1 MLEPFE
7 HKEPVPKDRLF
18 VFGEYFEKKKYSFEV
33 RSIKSA
39 SLWGIIF
46 HRNGFIPWPLLFIYQ
61 YIASSRRILFTLVI
75 GGFRQCHRK
84 RHLLAVSFH
93 YNCDLIASGVA
104 LDDLLKLRAAFNSS
118 AIYRYDPVACL
129 HTG

>member
-39 SLWGIIF
+39 SLWGINMSPQWF
-46 HRNGFIPWPLLFIYQ
+46 HPLAFAFYLSIYCLIP
-61 YIASSRRILFTLVI
+61 RILFTLVI
-75 GGFRQCHRK
+75 GGFRQRHCK

-104 LDDLLKLRAAFNSS
+104 LDDLLELRAAFNGS
-118 AIYRYDPVACL
+118 AVYRYDPVACL